1 MAAWRKSSYSHTH
14 GTSDCVELADLSR
27 GIGVRDSKD
36 PESLPLVVSREQL
49 AVLVVQIKNGGF
61 AAS

>member
-1 MAAWRKSSYSHTH
+1 M
-14 GTSDCVELADLSR
+14 ELADLSR